1 MSVKRFLDTN
11 VIIYWMAAIIV
22 SLVGHVS
29 SAADFV
35 KDVRPILRR
44 VCFECHGT
52 EKQEG
57 GLRFDQRDAALRGG
71 DSGRVLIAGRPEE
84 SELLR
89 RVSLARGHEEAMPPR
104 GKPLSAREIKVLR
117 DWIASGANWPEN
129 AESATHWAY
138 VKPVRP
144 EVPKVASDFKSQISD
159 LKFQIHNPVDA
170 FVVARLVSEGIS
182 QSPEADRAMLVRRL
196 SLDLIGLP
204 PSPGEVEA
212 FVNDTAPNAYEKLID
227 RLLRS
232 DEFGV
237 KWARPWLDLARYADS
252 HGFQRDDLRD
262 VWAYRDWV
270 VNALNADMPFDQFTI
285 EQVAGD
291 LLPNPTQD
299 QLIATGF
306 HRCTPTNVEA
316 GTEPEES
323 RINQVIDR
331 VNTTGAVWLGT
342 TLECAQCHNHKYDP
356 FTQRD
361 YYRLLAFFNNT
372 EAEADRSNPKVP
384 GSIRFLGPSLTLAD
398 AQKDSERAALKVE
411 LAKLNRQINESQQV
425 ASDTNVDV
433 PAPKKKPKQT
443 AVAPA
448 RVEVLKVDG
457 FDAASGAESELQAD
471 GSVLL
476 TGDVPEKDTYS
487 IELPIAGKQLS
498 AIQLEALRHASLPG
512 GGPGRGDSQRT
523 NFVLH
528 EFEAEL
534 VPPNAGPNEPAK
546 KSTRIRFKTA
556 HATFE
561 QTKFSAAG
569 AIDGDLQTAWAIA
582 PAFDRSHSAVF
593 VPEEPLDVADGS
605 TLKVRM
611 IQNFGSGRVIGCFRL
626 SAVFGSPDSVI
637 APLAAKGKW
646 KVSGLALATGTSATQ
661 PASPAASAV
670 PLTDRKAE
678 LEKRLAALEV
688 ESTLVMREL
697 REPRS
702 TTLFQRGEYTQPG
715 ETVTAG
721 TPAILP
727 AAEDGPPNRL
737 TLARWLVSREN
748 PLTARVTVNRWW
760 AEIFGQ
766 GLVTTVEDFG
776 IKGEPPSH
784 PELLDWLAVEFQ
796 EQGWSLKRLLKLIVM
811 SATYRQSAR
820 VTPELLAQDD
830 LNRLYARGPR
840 FRLDAEAI
848 RDNALS
854 LAGLLSLNKGGLPIR
869 PPQPDGLW
877 RKVGG
882 QQYTYEV
889 SPGERQFRRG
899 LYVVLKRG
907 SPYPSFVNF
916 DASSRMA
923 CVVKR
928 SRSNTPLQALTLLND
943 PVYVETTRAFA
954 RRIITE
960 HPQADVE
967 ARIDY
972 AFRIAVSRSP
982 KPNEL
987 GVLRQLFEQQL
998 RRHEADESFAKRLFE
1013 NVSRPEHTTLA
1024 EFAAW
1029 YAVSS
1034 ALMNLDETI
1043 TKG

>member
-1 MSVKRFLDTN
+1 MSRNWFLDIK
-11 VIIYWMAAIIV
+11 VITYWMAAVIV
-22 SLVGHVS
+22 SLLGRVT

-44 VCFECHGT
+44 ACLECHGA
-52 EKQEG
+52 EKHEG

-84 SELLR
+84 SELLL
-89 RVSLARGHEEAMPPR
+89 RVSLPRGHEDAMPPR
-104 GKPLSAREIKVLR
+104 GKPLSAREIKLLR

-129 AESATHWAY
+129 SESATHWAY

-144 EVPKVASDFKSQISD
+144 AVPKLASDFKSQISD
-159 LKFQIHNPVDA
+159 FKFQIQNPIDA
-170 FVVARLVSEGIS
+170 FVVARLVSEGMT
-182 QSPEADRAMLVRRL
+182 QSPEADRATLARRL

-204 PSPGEVEA
+204 PSPAEVEA
-212 FVNDTAPNAYEKLID
+212 FVNDTAPNAYEKLVD

-270 VNALNADMPFDQFTI
+270 VNAFNADMPFDQFTI

-372 EAEADRSNPKVP
+372 EAEADRANPKVP

-398 AQKDSERAALKVE
+398 VQKDSERAALKAE
-411 LAKLNRQINESQQV
+411 LAKLNRQINESQPL
-425 ASDTNVDV
+425 ANATTEDV
-433 PAPKKKPKQT
+433 PSPKKKPKQT
-443 AVAPA
+443 SVASA

-487 IELPIAGKQLS
+487 VELPIAGRQLS

-528 EFEAEL
+528 ELEVEL
-534 VPPNAGPNEPAK
+534 VPPKIGSNELANK
-546 KSTRIRFKTA
+546 NTRVRFKSA
-556 HATFE
+556 YATFE
-561 QTKFSAAG
+561 QAKFSAAG

-593 VPEEPLDVADGS
+593 VLDEPLDVADGS
-605 TLKVRM
+605 ALKVRM
-611 IQNFGSGRVIGCFRL
+611 VQNFGGGRVIGCFRL

-637 APLAAKGKW
+637 APLAAKNKS
-646 KVSGLALATGTSATQ
+646 KVSGFALATGASATQ
-661 PASPAASAV
+661 PAASAA
-670 PLTDRKAE
+670 PLTDRKSE
-678 LEKRLAALEV
+678 LEKRLAALDV

-697 REPRS
+697 RELRS
-702 TTLFQRGEYTQPG
+702 TTMFQRGEYTQPG
-715 ETVTAG
+715 ESVTAG

-727 AAEDGPPNRL
+727 AAADGPPNRL

-760 AEIFGQ
+760 AEIFGR

-776 IKGEPPSH
+776 IKGEPPTH

-943 PVYVETTRAFA
+943 PVYVEATRAFA

-960 HPQADVE
+960 RPQADVE
-967 ARIDY
+967 ARIDH

-987 GVLRQLFEQQL
+987 AVLRQLFEQQL
-998 RRHEADESFAKRLFE
+998 GRHEADESFAKRLFE
-1013 NVSRPEHTTLA
+1013 NVSRPDHTTLA